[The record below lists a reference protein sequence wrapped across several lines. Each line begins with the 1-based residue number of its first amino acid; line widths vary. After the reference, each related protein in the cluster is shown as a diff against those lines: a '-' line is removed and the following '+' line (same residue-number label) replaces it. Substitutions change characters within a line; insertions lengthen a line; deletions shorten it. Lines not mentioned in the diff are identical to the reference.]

1 MNTLFTFVTSIFNI
15 RYNFKRKTMKEV
27 LILGLPLA
35 GMLLITYF
43 LLQHFFNKSIKEN
56 QKELLALKSKV
67 TLPLKMQAYERAI
80 LFLERIDPSNM
91 IIRAHKNGMTAA
103 ALHVELLKI
112 IREEYTH
119 NMSQQIYISPN
130 SWKELIKG
138 KEETIQLINT
148 SINQIN
154 ENANGI
160 ELSAKIFERVT
171 QNKVSPTEKAR
182 NSIIKEFQRSMNR

>member
-15 RYNFKRKTMKEV
+15 RYNFKRKKMKEV

-43 LLQHFFNKSIKEN
+43 LLQHFFNKSLKEN

-154 ENANGI
+154 DNANGI

>member
-1 MNTLFTFVTSIFNI
+1 
-15 RYNFKRKTMKEV
+15 
-27 LILGLPLA
+27 
-35 GMLLITYF
+35 
-43 LLQHFFNKSIKEN
+43 
-56 QKELLALKSKV
+56 
-67 TLPLKMQAYERAI
+67 MQAYERAI

-103 ALHVELLKI
+103 MLHVELLKI

-119 NMSQQIYISPN
+119 NMSQQIYISQN

-138 KEETIQLINT
+138 KEETIQMINT

-160 ELSAKIFERVT
+160 ELSAKIFEHIA
-171 QNKVSPTEKAR
+171 QNKVSPT
-182 NSIIKEFQRSMNR
+182 

>member
-43 LLQHFFNKSIKEN
+43 LLQHFFNKSLKEN

-160 ELSAKIFERVT
+160 ELSAKIFERVA

>member
-1 MNTLFTFVTSIFNI
+1 
-15 RYNFKRKTMKEV
+15 MKEV

-43 LLQHFFNKSIKEN
+43 LLQHFFNKSLKEN

-160 ELSAKIFERVT
+160 ELSAKIFERVA
-171 QNKVSPTEKAR
+171 QHKVSPTEKAR

>member
-1 MNTLFTFVTSIFNI
+1 
-15 RYNFKRKTMKEV
+15 MKEV

-43 LLQHFFNKSIKEN
+43 LLQHFFNKSLKEN

-103 ALHVELLKI
+103 ALHIELLKI